1 MIRFHPPKALCK
13 GFFSRASSPWML
25 RTCSQLCSLA
35 CEREEGRKKEGR
47 KNAPPAPEPQS
58 HPSGHP
64 RSSWALLKLLLSVPW
79 VSPQYFMQENQLCLL
94 QKAACGSKWLR
105 IAFPDFLT
113 QSVGGIWISGTFKF
127 CTANRNISLQLS
139 NPKSRRGKPSVQ
151 REVAIPSEPAM
162 PHLGHE

>member
-1 MIRFHPPKALCK
+1 MVSPSKSPVQRFFFRGLVTLDASYLLTALLAGMRAGGGEKK
-13 GFFSRASSPWML
+13 G
-25 RTCSQLCSLA
+25 
-35 CEREEGRKKEGR
+35 G
-47 KNAPPAPEPQS
+47 NAPPAPEPQS

-139 NPKSRRGKPSVQ
+139 NPKSRHGKPSVQ